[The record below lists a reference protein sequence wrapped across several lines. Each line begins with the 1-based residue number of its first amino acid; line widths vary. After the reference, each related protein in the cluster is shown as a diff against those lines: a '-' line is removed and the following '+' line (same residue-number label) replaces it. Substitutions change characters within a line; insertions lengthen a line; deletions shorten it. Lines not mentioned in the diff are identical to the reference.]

1 MKIKHSKKW
10 YEIHI
15 AAEGDLEIG
24 AGIPPHAKAQAR
36 NSVTLSSVIAAGN
49 IHSLARQSV
58 KSSMA
63 HSVKRRP
70 AKVLCHA

>member
-1 MKIKHSKKW
+1 MKLKHSKKW

-24 AGIPPHAKAQAR
+24 AGIPPHVKAQAPNTGR
-36 NSVTLSSVIAAGN
+36 VSSVITLGN

-70 AKVLCHA
+70 AKVLCHV